1 MKTNVYII
9 RNIFVVIAII
19 VLKSPVLVLGSST
32 SNMRTT
38 GQTFQVTEEPP
49 VRIITGTVKDEKG
62 QPVKDVLILSTMPA
76 MDEKIVT
83 DSEGKFSLRFPIMQ
97 GMVSTSRGPMQMST
111 YIIARQKEKNLAA
124 VINYDDQT
132 NNYEIQLS
140 QATILS
146 GKIIDPNGM
155 GIQKAETFLG
165 YRMTDREIMVFP
177 ESTKIDANG
186 IFEMR
191 AVPQGF
197 KYLVYASAK
206 GYGERYIE
214 IDLRPDPNERVD
226 LQSIVLE
233 LANLSISGVVVDQQ
247 DQPISGARISVSG
260 NGQPRIPAP
269 GNTPYEIQEIRTNTK
284 GEFKIE
290 GICPGELILEI
301 KDGPSSVSRARVKG
315 GDKDIK
321 LIVPSSFGMPAQVQ
335 RPSSN

>member
-38 GQTFQVTEEPP
+38 GQAFQVTEEPP

-146 GKIIDPNGM
+146 GKIIDPN
-155 GIQKAETFLG
+155 
-165 YRMTDREIMVFP
+165 
-177 ESTKIDANG
+177 
-186 IFEMR
+186 
-191 AVPQGF
+191 
-197 KYLVYASAK
+197 
-206 GYGERYIE
+206 
-214 IDLRPDPNERVD
+214 
-226 LQSIVLE
+226 
-233 LANLSISGVVVDQQ
+233 
-247 DQPISGARISVSG
+247 
-260 NGQPRIPAP
+260 
-269 GNTPYEIQEIRTNTK
+269 
-284 GEFKIE
+284 
-290 GICPGELILEI
+290 
-301 KDGPSSVSRARVKG
+301 
-315 GDKDIK
+315 
-321 LIVPSSFGMPAQVQ
+321 
-335 RPSSN
+335 